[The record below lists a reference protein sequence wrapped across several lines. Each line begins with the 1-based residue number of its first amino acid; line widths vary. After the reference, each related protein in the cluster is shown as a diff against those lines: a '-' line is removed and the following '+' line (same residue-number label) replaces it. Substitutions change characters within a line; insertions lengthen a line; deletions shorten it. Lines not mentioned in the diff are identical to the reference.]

1 MPPPPLHTVMQQ
13 RDAGTA
19 PRTAAGR
26 FVLPQLP
33 VGQALRGQSPTRS
46 PLLCKKI
53 GYACIIPPTAPVG
66 KHFFAIGR
74 RFWGQMAQFLSEWL
88 AAAWA
93 AAVPAVAPAATVVS
107 LLTQSMASSTHSAVS
122 ASASLATSSA

>member
-1 MPPPPLHTVMQQ
+1 MPHPPLHTVMQQ
-13 RDAGTA
+13 RDAETA

-53 GYACIIPPTAPVG
+53 GYACIIPPAAPVG
-66 KHFFAIGR
+66 KHFLPWAAVF
-74 RFWGQMAQFLSEWL
+74 GQTAQFLSEWL

-93 AAVPAVAPAATVVS
+93 ATVPAVAPAATVVS

>member
-1 MPPPPLHTVMQQ
+1 MPHPPLHTVMQQ
-13 RDAGTA
+13 RDAETA

-33 VGQALRGQSPTRS
+33 VGQALRGQKPH
-46 PLLCKKI
+46 
-53 GYACIIPPTAPVG
+53 AQPPTLQKNRVRLHYTPYRARWQA
-66 KHFFAIGR
+66 FFAMGR

-93 AAVPAVAPAATVVS
+93 ATVPAVAPAATVVS